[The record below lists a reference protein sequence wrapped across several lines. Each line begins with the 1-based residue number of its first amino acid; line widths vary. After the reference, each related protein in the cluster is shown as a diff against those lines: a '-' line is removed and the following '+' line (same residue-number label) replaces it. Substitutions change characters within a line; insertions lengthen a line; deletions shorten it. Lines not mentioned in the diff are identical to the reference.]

1 MSWLMVHV
9 IAIPAAFYLGR
20 LSTRVTV
27 VRLRRKKN
35 KDAFDSLS

>member
-1 MSWLMVHV
+1 MSWLMLHV
-9 IAIPAAFYLGR
+9 ITIPIVFYLGR

-27 VRLRRKKN
+27 VRMRRKKN